1 MSPQVVDRRVPER
14 AGAPGLAVGVLG
26 AARAT
31 VRPSGAIEVPVGA
44 AGDPDGTTLFV
55 EWWVGAGDRWRRPA
69 RETTV
74 RQHRIER
81 TAVVETAMRITGGDV
96 VGRVW
101 AVPVPGRAPTLIS
114 EIANDTAS
122 ACSVA
127 LVLRAVGPR
136 GAITL
141 VRDGVLVRLHGLD
154 GAVVAQL
161 PRLPL
166 REGGAL
172 DRESLARVLAQQVLE
187 STAQGSDQLVPDS
200 APDAGTSIAVV
211 FPVAH
216 RTAVRLTIPIGP
228 PVPGRSGPGSEQP
241 VTDGPGEP
249 SLAPGHERA
258 VSGWRALFG
267 RATRISLP
275 DGALLDE
282 IAEQRL
288 VALMPDGEAERLA
301 PTRIA
306 TLASWG
312 HGAEAAEA
320 LRSYALLKCGSS
332 GFRIAGD
339 VTVAADA
346 FLDMVEVV
354 EAFRGGGD
362 AAGRVAA
369 ELEPAVHEALRR
381 VPGRG
386 ARRRHQ
392 PGAPLGVGAAALV
405 PPQRSAVVA
414 EDRAGEITV
423 FNGFSSSWV
432 GQPVEV
438 HDLPTARGRLS
449 IAVRWHGNRPAL
461 LWDCRS
467 NGQNDPSALVLR
479 APALDATWTG
489 RGATGE
495 ALLAAWAGL
504 VPLGHGS
511 APGDGAG
518 AEHGAAHDDGL
529 RVIETLG
536 GGGVFEA

>member
-1 MSPQVVDRRVPER
+1 MSAQTTAGRTDER
-14 AGAPGLAVGVLG
+14 AGTPGLAVGVVG

-31 VRPSGAIEVPVGA
+31 VRPSGAIEVPLGPAGESQA
-44 AGDPDGTTLFV
+44 ATLFV
-55 EWWVGAGDRWRRPA
+55 EWWVGTGERWRRPA

-81 TAVVETAMRITGGDV
+81 SAVVETAMRIAGGDV

-136 GAITL
+136 GAIPL
-141 VRDGVLVRLHGLD
+141 VRDGVLVRLDGLD
-154 GAVVAQL
+154 GTVVAQL

-200 APDAGTSIAVV
+200 APDAGASIAVV

-228 PVPGRSGPGSEQP
+228 TVPGRTGPGSEQP
-241 VTDGPGEP
+241 VPDGPGDP
-249 SLAPGHERA
+249 VTAPGHDRA

-267 RATRISLP
+267 RATRVSVP

-288 VALMPDGEAERLA
+288 VALMPACEAERLA
-301 PTRIA
+301 PARIA

-320 LRSYALLKCGSS
+320 LRSYALLRCGSG
-332 GFRIAGD
+332 GFRIAAG
-339 VTVAADA
+339 VEVSAGA
-346 FLDMVEVV
+346 FLDTFEVV
-354 EAFRGGGD
+354 NAFAGAGAASDRLFGLMEA
-362 AAGRVAA
+362 
-369 ELEPAVHEALRR
+369 AVEEALRR
-381 VPGRG
+381 SRGRS
-386 ARRRHQ
+386 RRE

-405 PPQRSAVVA
+405 PPSRNALVA
-414 EDRAGEITV
+414 EGPTGEVTV
-423 FNGFSSSWV
+423 FDGFSASWV

-438 HDLPTARGRLS
+438 HDLPGSRGRLS
-449 IAVRWHGNRPAL
+449 VAIRWHGNRPAL
-461 LWDCRS
+461 LWDCRP
-467 NGQNDPSALVLR
+467 GWRGDPTGIVLR
-479 APALDATWTG
+479 APALDPTWTG

-495 ALLAAWAGL
+495 ALLAAWDGL

-511 APGDGAG
+511 ALYDEAADDAASPGI
-518 AEHGAAHDDGL
+518 DGL
-529 RVIETLG
+529 G
-536 GGGVFEA
+536 DGGVFEA